1 VKAFSG
7 EVEWVVLV
15 VGGEGGIV
23 LAAWGTSLRLGLLW
37 ISAYRHENSRTVT
50 LETAMTVKTNL
61 TYTIIVIEELIMI
74 RNGTLIYPRI
84 TFSRSPEAVIQIN

>member
-37 ISAYRHENSRTVT
+37 ISAYRTK
-50 LETAMTVKTNL
+50 TA
-61 TYTIIVIEELIMI
+61 E
-74 RNGTLIYPRI
+74 
-84 TFSRSPEAVIQIN
+84 Q